1 VIPLQ
6 WPDGLNERIFLEQY
20 WQQQPLLIR
29 QAFPGFST
37 PLPADELAGL
47 SLEEGTTPR
56 LILRRNDGQY
66 GLEHGPFDADRFTS
80 LGDADWSLLITD
92 VEKHLPE
99 LGAYLAPFHFL
110 PDWRID
116 DLMISYAPDGAS
128 VGAHVDEYDV
138 FLLQASGTRRWMIDS
153 SGRDQRAVPDAGAG
167 AELSLLANFEA
178 TDTMELQP
186 GDLLY
191 LPPGVPHHGV
201 AVGADCTTWSI
212 GCRAPSQADVLVE
225 FAAVLAETLGTQR
238 FRDPPLAPAMAGEL
252 TAESIQAFGELW
264 QQATALTSA
273 QLVELTGKLVT
284 RSPGFTIE
292 KSADGA
298 RRNVDAPLTR
308 HPFCRFA
315 HVPDGDTAKL
325 FVDGQM
331 YRCSVAFAKA
341 VCAHK
346 DVLIFPAEQFD
357 KADLCVL
364 QVLLDNDY
372 LIAKTDGEA
381 TGAFTGEL

>member
-1 VIPLQ
+1 MIALQ
-6 WPDGLNERIFLEQY
+6 WPDGLNEQLFLEQY
-20 WQQQPLLIR
+20 WQQQPMLIR
-29 QAFPGFST
+29 QAFPGFTT

-47 SLEEGTTPR
+47 SLEEGSTPR

-66 GLEHGPFDADRFTS
+66 VLENGPFNADRFAS
-80 LGDADWSLLITD
+80 LGDADWSLLVTD

-99 LGAYLAPFHFL
+99 LTEYLTPFRFL

-138 FLLQASGTRRWMIDS
+138 FLLQASGTRRWMIGS
-153 SGRDQRAVPDAGAG
+153 SDGVQQSVPDAT
-167 AELSLLANFEA
+167 LNLLANFEA
-178 TDTMELQP
+178 TDTMELQA
-186 GDLLY
+186 GDMLY
-191 LPPGVPHHGV
+191 LPPGVPHHGI
-201 AVGADCTTWSI
+201 AVGAECTTWSI

-264 QQATALTSA
+264 QQATTLTSA

-284 RSPGFTIE
+284 RSSGFAADH
-292 KSADGA
+292 SADNA
-298 RRNVDAPLTR
+298 TPHRIAPLTR

-315 HVPDGDTAKL
+315 YVPDGDAARL

-331 YRCSVAFAKA
+331 YACSVAFAKA
-341 VCAHK
+341 ACAHG
-346 DVLIFPAEQFD
+346 
-357 KADLCVL
+357 
-364 QVLLDNDY
+364 DY
-372 LIAKTDGEA
+372 IG
-381 TGAFTGEL
+381 FTC